1 MESVI
6 SRLFLLG
13 GNDLALTDAVSVR
26 HPTVSDILEINNGI
40 LCEECYWGYVSA
52 LLSDPYDY
60 MVYLDDRKIDYESVS
75 SFFVFTLRWFDAVE
89 EKIRDTASTSLD
101 FFKEALS
108 FFFGK
113 RDYDV
118 ITLSGTPFLIDR
130 NDETWCV
137 NDKAF
142 QIASDFIFQI
152 NCLERKDKIRPAT
165 PGAKRMLI
173 EDARSEQK
181 RRLRAKEPPKREEHI
196 ASALATVL
204 AGGAGTIT
212 PGNFRDT
219 CIYQLL
225 STSRSVQRQMVVQS
239 MLNGIYTGM
248 MKADK
253 LSEEDMRWV

>member
-1 MESVI
+1 MI
-6 SRLFLLG
+6 SRLFLLSG
-13 GNDLALTDAVSVR
+13 KDLALTDSVSVH
-26 HPTVSDILEINNGI
+26 HPSIADILSINHGV

-60 MVYLDDRKIDYESVS
+60 MVYLDDKKIDYESVS
-75 SFFVFTLRWFDAVE
+75 PFFVFTLRWFDAVE
-89 EKIRDTASTSLD
+89 EKLRDAGSTSLL
-101 FFKEALS
+101 FFKEALT
-108 FFFGK
+108 FFFGE
-113 RDYDV
+113 RDYDIV
-118 ITLSGTPFLIDR
+118 MLSGTPFLIDR
-130 NDETWCV
+130 NDETWCM

-142 QIASDFIFQI
+142 QLASDFIFQI

-181 RRLRAKEPPKREEHI
+181 RRLRSKEPPKREEHI
-196 ASALATVL
+196 ASSLATVL
-204 AGGAGTIT
+204 AGGAGAIT
-212 PGNFRDT
+212 PENFMHT

-225 STSRSVQRQMVVQS
+225 STSLSVQRQMVVQS

>member
-1 MESVI
+1 MI
-6 SRLFLLG
+6 SRLFLLSG
-13 GNDLALTDAVSVR
+13 TDLALTDSVSVH
-26 HPTVSDILEINNGI
+26 HPSIADILRINNGI

-60 MVYLDDRKIDYESVS
+60 MVYLDDKKIDYESVS
-75 SFFVFTLRWFDAVE
+75 PFFVFTLRWFDAVE
-89 EKIRDTASTSLD
+89 EKIRDTGSTSL
-101 FFKEALS
+101 FFLQEALA
-108 FFFGK
+108 FFFGV
-113 RDYDV
+113 RDYDIV
-118 ITLSGTPFLIDR
+118 TISGTPFLIDR
-130 NDETWCV
+130 NDETWCM
-137 NDKAF
+137 NEKAF
-142 QIASDFIFQI
+142 QIATDFIFQF
-152 NCLERKDKIRPAT
+152 NCLERKDKIHPAT

-181 RRLRAKEPPKREEHI
+181 RRLRSKEPPKQEEHI

-212 PGNFRDT
+212 PDNFMHT

-253 LSEEDMRWV
+253 LSDEDMRWV

>member
-1 MESVI
+1 MI
-6 SRLFLLG
+6 SRLFLLSG
-13 GNDLALTDAVSVR
+13 ADLVLTDSVSVH
-26 HPTVSDILEINNGI
+26 HPSIDDILHINNGM

-60 MVYLDDRKIDYESVS
+60 MVYLDDKKIDYETVS
-75 SFFVFTLRWFDAVE
+75 PLFVFTLRWLDAVE
-89 EKIRDTASTSLD
+89 EKVRDAGSTSLS
-101 FFKEALS
+101 FLQEALA
-108 FFFGK
+108 FFFGV
-113 RDYDV
+113 REYDIV
-118 ITLSGTPFLIDR
+118 TLSGTPFLIDR
-130 NDETWCV
+130 NDETWCM
-137 NDKAF
+137 DERAF
-142 QIASDFIFQI
+142 QIASEFIFQI
-152 NCLERKDKIRPAT
+152 NCMERQDKIRPAT

-181 RRLRAKEPPKREEHI
+181 RRLRSKEPPKREEHI

-212 PGNFRDT
+212 PENFMHT